1 MATFYFHIRNGYD
14 QPDEVGEVLPD
25 IAAARRQAVQVLSEM
40 LSEQPD
46 RFWGE
51 GQLEVVVADETNLT
65 LFVLNVTAT
74 PAPSV
79 GAPRPS

>member
-1 MATFYFHIRNGYD
+1 MATYYFHIRDGYD
-14 QPDEVGEVLPD
+14 QPDEVGAVLPD

-46 RFWGE
+46 RFWGD
-51 GQLEVVVADETNLT
+51 GQLQVVVSDETNLT

-74 PAPSV
+74 PAPSIGV
-79 GAPRPS
+79 ARRS